1 MWPMLVDLAVLAAYV
16 AGVVWLGAR
25 CARRQHGIHD
35 YFLTGRRI
43 PWWALTGS
51 IVATET
57 STVTL
62 ISIPGFA
69 FGGDLTFLQLALGYA
84 AARVVLAA
92 VMLPVLFRGDL
103 LSVYELV
110 SRRFGAA
117 AGRSTAALFLA
128 TRSLSD
134 GFRLFATGLVLAAA
148 LSLTPLG
155 GSLGALLAPALD
167 PGTALLVVSIG
178 SIAVI
183 TLVYSLL
190 GGMLAVIWTDV
201 IQLAVYAGGAC
212 AAGAILLGEIPG
224 GWNEV
229 AARAGAAGK
238 LQLFDFALDLSRS
251 YTFWSGVVGGAF
263 ITAATHGADQLF
275 VQRYLCSRS
284 LADARRALVAS
295 GFAVFVQ
302 FALFLGLGLLLWTY
316 YTAYAPGALEA
327 LAAGGGVQT
336 DRVFPAFIATHLPA
350 GLRGLLLAA
359 IVAAAMSTLSS
370 SLNSSAAST
379 LADFYLPL
387 TGRSRSE
394 RHYLRAARLA
404 TAGWCAVQL
413 AVALAAIA
421 LSQRV
426 IDEVLGIQS
435 FTGGLILGCACLCL
449 LRVRATPAAPLAGM
463 ACGAA
468 VLLFLH
474 LAADV
479 SWQWYALIGSLV
491 TVGAGMLAAR
501 AAGSFAAH
509 RSAA

>member
-1 MWPMLVDLAVLAAYV
+1 MAFIDLAVVCAYI

-25 CARRQHGIHD
+25 CARRQRGIGD

-62 ISIPGFA
+62 ISIPGYA
-69 FGGDLTFLQLALGYA
+69 FGADLTFLQLALGYA
-84 AARVVLAA
+84 AARIVVAIVL
-92 VMLPVLFRGDL
+92 LPLLFRGDL

-110 SRRFGAA
+110 SARFGPA
-117 AGRSTAALFLA
+117 AGRSTAGLFLA

-155 GSLGALLAPALD
+155 GRLGALAAPALE
-167 PGTALLVVSIG
+167 PGTALLLVSIG
-178 SIAVI
+178 LIALI
-183 TLVYSLL
+183 TLLYTLL

-201 IQLAVYAGGAC
+201 IQLAVYTAGAF
-212 AAGAILLGEIPG
+212 AAGYVLIGEIPG

-238 LQLFDFALDLSRS
+238 LTVFDFALDLSRS
-251 YTFWSGVVGGAF
+251 YTFWSGFVGGAF
-263 ITAATHGADQLF
+263 ITAATHGADQMF

-295 GFAVFVQ
+295 GFVVLVQ

-316 YTAYAPGALEA
+316 YTAHAPDALGALS
-327 LAAGGGVQT
+327 AAGEVQT

-359 IVAAAMSTLSS
+359 ILAAAMSTLSS

-379 LADFYLPL
+379 LGDFYLPL
-387 TGRSRSE
+387 TGRSRPES
-394 RHYLRAARLA
+394 HYLRAARLA
-404 TAGWCAVQL
+404 TVGWGAVQL

-449 LRVRATPAAPLAGM
+449 LRLRAAPTVPLAGM

-468 VLLFLH
+468 VLLALR
-474 LAADV
+474 LATAV

-491 TVGAGMLAAR
+491 TVGTGMLAAR
-501 AAGSFAAH
+501 AAGGLAA
-509 RSAA
+509 RRGAA

>member
-1 MWPMLVDLAVLAAYV
+1 MALIDLAVIGAYL

-25 CARRQHGIHD
+25 CGRRQHGIHD
-35 YFLTGRRI
+35 YFLTGKGV

-69 FGGDLTFLQLALGYA
+69 FGSDLTFLQLALGYA

-92 VMLPVLFRGDL
+92 VMLPVVFRGKL

-110 SRRFGAA
+110 TARFGAA
-117 AGRSTAALFLA
+117 AGRATAALFLA

-155 GSLGALLAPALD
+155 GMLGTLPAPALESE
-167 PGTALLVVSIG
+167 TALLVVTIG
-178 SIAVI
+178 LIAVL
-183 TLVYSLL
+183 TLLYTLL

-201 IQLAVYAGGAC
+201 IQLAVYVGGAC
-212 AAGAILLGEIPG
+212 AAGAILLADIPG
-224 GWNEV
+224 GWSEV
-229 AARAGAAGK
+229 AARAGVAGK
-238 LQLFDFALDLSRS
+238 LRLFDFALDLSRS
-251 YTFWSGVVGGAF
+251 YTFWSGFVGGAF
-263 ITAATHGADQLF
+263 ITAATHGADQMF

-295 GFAVFVQ
+295 GVIVFVQ
-302 FALFLGLGLLLWTY
+302 FALFLGLGLLLWTWH
-316 YTAYAPGALEA
+316 TAYAPDA
-327 LAAGGGVQT
+327 LAPLSMAGEVQT
-336 DRVFPAFIATHLPA
+336 DRIFPAFIATQLPV

-359 IVAAAMSTLSS
+359 ILAAAMSTLSS

-379 LADFYLPL
+379 LGDFYLPL

-394 RHYLRAARLA
+394 GHYLRAARLA
-404 TAGWCAVQL
+404 TAGWGIVQFT
-413 AVALAAIA
+413 VALAAIA

-435 FTGGLILGCACLCL
+435 FTGGLILGCAGLCL
-449 LRVRATPAAPLAGM
+449 LRLRATPAAPLAGM

-468 VLLFLH
+468 VLIVVR
-474 LAADV
+474 LASDI

-491 TVGAGMLAAR
+491 TVGAGMLAAL
-501 AAGSFAAH
+501 AAGRLATR

>member
-1 MWPMLVDLAVLAAYV
+1 MSFIDLAVVCAYI

-25 CARRQHGIHD
+25 CAGRQRGIRD

-69 FGGDLTFLQLALGYA
+69 FGADLTFLQLALGYA
-84 AARVVLAA
+84 AARVVLAV
-92 VMLPVLFRGDL
+92 VMLPVLFRGNL

-110 SRRFGAA
+110 TDRFGPA
-117 AGRSTAALFLA
+117 AGRSTAGLFLA

-155 GSLGALLAPALD
+155 GRLGSLLAPALE

-178 SIAVI
+178 LIALI
-183 TLVYSLL
+183 TLLYTLL

-201 IQLAVYAGGAC
+201 IQLAVYVGGAC

-238 LQLFDFALDLSRS
+238 LQLFDFALNLSRS
-251 YTFWSGVVGGAF
+251 YTFWSGFVGGAF
-263 ITAATHGADQLF
+263 ITAATHGADQMF

-295 GFAVFVQ
+295 GVVVFVQ

-316 YTAYAPGALEA
+316 YTAYAPDALGALSV
-327 LAAGGGVQT
+327 AGEVQT

-359 IVAAAMSTLSS
+359 ILAAAMSTLSS

-379 LADFYLPL
+379 LGDFYLPL

-394 RHYLRAARLA
+394 SHYLRAARLA
-404 TAGWCAVQL
+404 TVGWGVVQL
-413 AVALAAIA
+413 AIALAAIP
-421 LSQRV
+421 LSRRV

-449 LRVRATPAAPLAGM
+449 LRLRATPAAPLAGM
-463 ACGAA
+463 ACVAA
-468 VLLFLH
+468 VLLALR
-474 LAADV
+474 LATDV

-491 TVGAGMLAAR
+491 TVGVGVLAAHV
-501 AAGSFAAH
+501 AAVAAAR

>member
-1 MWPMLVDLAVLAAYV
+1 MSFIDLAVVCAYI

-25 CARRQHGIHD
+25 CARRQHGIRD
-35 YFLTGRRI
+35 YFLTGRRV
-43 PWWALTGS
+43 PWWALMGS

-62 ISIPGFA
+62 ISIPGYA
-69 FGGDLTFLQLALGYA
+69 FGADLTFLQLALGYA
-84 AARVVLAA
+84 AARVVVAGVL
-92 VMLPVLFRGDL
+92 LPVLFRGDL

-110 SRRFGAA
+110 SGRFGFA
-117 AGRSTAALFLA
+117 AGRATAGLFLA

-155 GSLGALLAPALD
+155 GALGGVLGPALE
-167 PGTALLVVSIG
+167 PETALLVVSIG
-178 SIAVI
+178 LIAAI
-183 TLVYSLL
+183 TLLYTLL
-190 GGMLAVIWTDV
+190 GGMLAVVWTDV
-201 IQLAVYAGGAC
+201 IQLVVYVGGAC
-212 AAGAILLGEIPG
+212 VAGVILLGEIPG
-224 GWNEV
+224 GWSEV
-229 AARAGAAGK
+229 AARTGAAGK
-238 LQLFDFALDLSRS
+238 LTVFDFALDLSRS
-251 YTFWSGVVGGAF
+251 YTFWSGFVGGAF
-263 ITAATHGADQLF
+263 ITAATHGADQMF
-275 VQRYLCSRS
+275 VQRYLCGRS

-295 GFAVFVQ
+295 GFVVLVQ

-316 YTAYAPGALEA
+316 YTAYAPDALGALSV
-327 LAAGGGVQT
+327 AGEVQT

-359 IVAAAMSTLSS
+359 ILAAAMSTLSS

-379 LADFYLPL
+379 LGDFYLPL

-394 RHYLRAARLA
+394 SHYLRAARLA
-404 TAGWCAVQL
+404 TVGWGVVQL
-413 AVALAAIA
+413 AIALAAIP
-421 LSQRV
+421 LSRRV

-449 LRVRATPAAPLAGM
+449 LRLRATPAAPLAGM

-468 VLLFLH
+468 VLLALR
-474 LAADV
+474 LATAV

-491 TVGAGMLAAR
+491 TVGVGVLAAHV
-501 AAGSFAAH
+501 AAGAAAR